1 MQQFS
6 YVGKSL
12 IVLLSEAVWIYY
24 LIVLF
29 TSIEWGSA
37 ASFHVSWWLAAACL
51 GYLMTKVLS
60 GRVHYL
66 AVIAV
71 QLPLLLIIVW
81 QNWLTAVPED
91 GWVLGI
97 ALSLA
102 LLFLYVRSGSFVFF
116 EPKRPHMLRRFE
128 GNIIFYV
135 VFAWIFTYNGWAT
148 EIFHLL
154 FLASIF
160 LSLLGMVTTLQSDT
174 DSAAQEVE
182 VRTVGQS
189 RWFHGVLSVFVLSIS
204 LLCFILFLP
213 VFRNG
218 LYALALTGWGWLTE
232 AGALALKGLQ
242 WLFSLLP
249 TDTGGEMLP
258 LENNEM
264 PLLPEEAME
273 EMPFNLPVQWIVIG
287 VGSVVAILALL
298 VVARFLKG
306 WQPPKGGK
314 PRKLRVT
321 RISLWDKLVSTI
333 QACLQRLSRRWR
345 ASIRRYYLHSAYWT
359 YAQVHK
365 WGRKNGLKR
374 QKTETAKEYIERM
387 IARLSEE
394 QTVENDADRRKQAQ
408 LLGLLRQL
416 YREYDAVY
424 YGGEINENETNYAPL
439 LDMLNGVTLKKRRVS
454 GKSAVRNNEM

>member
-1 MQQFS
+1 MMQQFT

-12 IVLLSEAVWIYY
+12 IVMLSEAVWIYY

-37 ASFHVSWWLAAACL
+37 ASFHVSWWLAAVCL
-51 GYLMTKVLS
+51 GYVMTRGLAGK
-60 GRVHYL
+60 VHYI

-71 QLPLLLIIVW
+71 QLPLLLFILW
-81 QNWLTAVPED
+81 QNWLAAVPEG
-91 GWVLGI
+91 GWFLGI
-97 ALSLA
+97 TLSLT

-116 EPKRPHMLRRFE
+116 EPKRSHMLRRFE

-174 DSAAQEVE
+174 DSAVQEVE

-189 RWFHGVLSVFVLSIS
+189 RWFHGVLSLFVLSIS
-204 LLCFILFLP
+204 LLCFVLFLP

-218 LYALALTGWGWLTE
+218 LYALALTGWGWLTA
-232 AGALALKGLQ
+232 AGALALEGLQ
-242 WLFSLLP
+242 WLLSLLP

-258 LENNEM
+258 PENTEM

-273 EMPFNLPVQWIVIG
+273 EVPFTLPIQWIAIG
-287 VGSVVAILALL
+287 VGGVVAILALMM
-298 VVARFLKG
+298 VARFLKG
-306 WQPPKGGK
+306 WQPPKGVK

-321 RISLWDKLVSTI
+321 RISLWDRLISSL
-333 QACLQRLSRRWR
+333 QAFLHRLSRRWR
-345 ASIRRYYLHSAYWT
+345 ASIRRYYLHSVYWT

-374 QKTETAKEYIERM
+374 QKAETAKEYIDRM

-394 QTVENDADRRKQAQ
+394 QKVENTAERRDQAQ
-408 LLGLLRQL
+408 LLGLLRRL
-416 YREYDAVY
+416 YCEYDAVY
-424 YGGEINENETNYAPL
+424 YGGEITGSETDYAPL
-439 LDMLNGVTLKKRRVS
+439 LDMLDGITLKKRRAAE
-454 GKSAVRNNEM
+454 KSNE